1 MTSETTKRVQLS
13 RALILE
19 TALRLATDE
28 PKRKLT
34 TTRLGKELGA
44 DPTAVYRHFR
54 NRDELVMAVA
64 DQVVKEVLDSY
75 EPAGAWRESLTQFL
89 LTVRSAFLRRPALA
103 IETISRFLGGEN
115 ERRLFVL
122 NAGWLAELGL
132 SAEDSFWQLRALG
145 DSMYG
150 AIWVHASDLLLS
162 DTEADRERRVETALF
177 REVAGGADVPFMLPE
192 PGRTSDDFVFLT
204 LLNTHLDG
212 LEVRAKTKKRTRR

>member
-89 LTVRSAFLRRPALA
+89 LTDSERLPASPRPGDRDDQS
-103 IETISRFLGGEN
+103 ISR
-115 ERRLFVL
+115 R
-122 NAGWLAELGL
+122 
-132 SAEDSFWQLRALG
+132 
-145 DSMYG
+145 
-150 AIWVHASDLLLS
+150 
-162 DTEADRERRVETALF
+162 RERAQ
-177 REVAGGADVPFMLPE
+177 A
-192 PGRTSDDFVFLT
+192 
-204 LLNTHLDG
+204 
-212 LEVRAKTKKRTRR
+212 VRAQCGVAR